1 MIDLTTLTI
10 RPFQTTDT
18 TAVHTL
24 SRLLTPEKTPY
35 IDPQRTWVVVNGR
48 FLAYLTLLP
57 VPGLDGVFELE
68 GGVHPQWQRQ
78 GIGSWLWTSIQAQL
92 NHTPI
97 HQLSYCVTDMNS
109 PTAHFLQKHGFTVE
123 HEEWEL
129 IRPFLTNLPPV
140 TDLPNVRSATFSNR
154 NRAIKTFCTL
164 YDNSFA
170 TYPWYQPYTAAE
182 VAATLATSQ
191 DILFLRRDDIPIGF
205 AWLHIEDGIGEI
217 EPFGIVD
224 AWQGHGYGRI
234 LLTAALHQLA
244 QHGATSAQIG
254 AWHNNAPA
262 LHLYQ
267 SLGFQH
273 TNTLT
278 YLALTLKK

>member
-1 MIDLTTLTI
+1 M
-10 RPFQTTDT
+10 
-18 TAVHTL
+18 
-24 SRLLTPEKTPY
+24 
-35 IDPQRTWVVVNGR
+35 
-48 FLAYLTLLP
+48 
-57 VPGLDGVFELE
+57 
-68 GGVHPQWQRQ
+68 
-78 GIGSWLWTSIQAQL
+78 
-92 NHTPI
+92 
-97 HQLSYCVTDMNS
+97 
-109 PTAHFLQKHGFTVE
+109 QKHGFTVE

-129 IRPFLTNLPPV
+129 IRPFLTNLPPI

-254 AWHNNAPA
+254 AWHNNNAPPFTSTKA
-262 LHLYQ
+262 SASNTPTPSPTSAPSPSKNKTPPLLPPPPLSLSTLLPLLHQ
-267 SLGFQH
+267 R
-273 TNTLT
+273 
-278 YLALTLKK
+278 